1 MRLGVPGNG
10 TASAEQRDAKEMGW
24 SLSFFNLHLRVLLS
38 IRASAVA
45 VVFGDGDGST
55 AGDGLQE
62 ASRLRTTAGGDAQ
75 RTWMSAANLESL
87 LLFLFHGVTLMDAG
101 GHDYWHRDSATA
113 ATVTEDASIGAARIV
128 VGDEHCLVDLP
139 LRFFVF
145 LCDSAR
151 FGSAA
156 METTVTGGG
165 SAMVNGRRQWS
176 AVQLMDGAGSSDG
189 CWCCFFPCF
198 FPDCVS
204 VSGGSVF
211 GFW

>member
-1 MRLGVPGNG
+1 METDRRQAFGGN
-10 TASAEQRDAKEMGW
+10 
-24 SLSFFNLHLRVLLS
+24 
-38 IRASAVA
+38 
-45 VVFGDGDGST
+45 
-55 AGDGLQE
+55 GLQE
-62 ASRLRTTAGGDAQ
+62 TSRLRTTAGGDAQ
-75 RTWMSAANLESL
+75 RTWMTTRMSAANLESL

-113 ATVTEDASIGAARIV
+113 TATTVTEDASIGAARIV

-165 SAMVNGRRQWS
+165 SAMVNGRRRCS
-176 AVQLMDGAGSSDG
+176 
-189 CWCCFFPCF
+189 
-198 FPDCVS
+198 
-204 VSGGSVF
+204 
-211 GFW
+211 